1 MNTNLVLK
9 SKVLTNANFSEE
21 KVIGS
26 KNDFDLPDNINI
38 TSVIDIIKN
47 NSLSEDKLKD
57 LLKNQAN
64 DNLFPAY
71 TKSEDQQNLSIIEI
85 EQKIQ
90 AEIKNLQTA
99 PLSKDAYKNRI
110 MSAQNKAA
118 YLLIAECALAEELRA
133 IPKKQGKHNNPEYKT
148 KLQYIKDT
156 YGLTRKPALA
166 IQKLQWENVIA
177 AITWA
182 YKNEEIPTRS
192 LALSS
197 NKKIK
202 NEKEANKN
210 LAIDAIKLN
219 LDPKYENE
227 YKTLNLSE
235 PLYATSLFACIG
247 SGTSRLKE
255 LNIHCAVANEYLS
268 ERAEIHK
275 KLDSDC
281 LMIQGDIKN
290 KKILKQ
296 IVAANKQKGC
306 KLLLAS
312 PPCQV
317 ASQLNTAKDKEEKI
331 ESTLFYDTIKF
342 IKSTHNDFIVIEN
355 VPQWLN
361 SCPKAAKKILRS
373 KDRKTFITIGEYMK
387 RQLEM
392 LGYNVN
398 IEIVNAADYWTG
410 EERKRCIILACKR
423 KYGIWK
429 FPKKASRKLSLWQ
442 VIGDLPSIEPG
453 NSDPL
458 HKWHYA
464 LPLDP
469 CQIKFLAHTPTACSS
484 FENAGE
490 YQPVNTD
497 GTPSK
502 AEFEAAFTRL
512 DWNKPCK
519 TVTTSSN
526 YIGGTYTLHPGYA
539 LTDGTYSDCRV
550 LSILELLRIIGLPE
564 DFLEPLDLA
573 TKNGMLSEKDDS
585 FIREVLGEHVC
596 PKMYNALMTTIP
608 LENK

>member
-235 PLYATSLFACIG
+235 PC
-247 SGTSRLKE
+247 RLK
-255 LNIHCAVANEYLS
+255 
-268 ERAEIHK
+268 
-275 KLDSDC
+275 
-281 LMIQGDIKN
+281 
-290 KKILKQ
+290 
-296 IVAANKQKGC
+296 
-306 KLLLAS
+306 
-312 PPCQV
+312 
-317 ASQLNTAKDKEEKI
+317 
-331 ESTLFYDTIKF
+331 
-342 IKSTHNDFIVIEN
+342 
-355 VPQWLN
+355 
-361 SCPKAAKKILRS
+361 
-373 KDRKTFITIGEYMK
+373 
-387 RQLEM
+387 
-392 LGYNVN
+392 
-398 IEIVNAADYWTG
+398 
-410 EERKRCIILACKR
+410 
-423 KYGIWK
+423 
-429 FPKKASRKLSLWQ
+429 
-442 VIGDLPSIEPG
+442 
-453 NSDPL
+453 
-458 HKWHYA
+458 
-464 LPLDP
+464 
-469 CQIKFLAHTPTACSS
+469 
-484 FENAGE
+484 
-490 YQPVNTD
+490 
-497 GTPSK
+497 
-502 AEFEAAFTRL
+502 
-512 DWNKPCK
+512 
-519 TVTTSSN
+519 
-526 YIGGTYTLHPGYA
+526 
-539 LTDGTYSDCRV
+539 
-550 LSILELLRIIGLPE
+550 
-564 DFLEPLDLA
+564 
-573 TKNGMLSEKDDS
+573 
-585 FIREVLGEHVC
+585 
-596 PKMYNALMTTIP
+596 
-608 LENK
+608 